1 MAITTA
7 GKTHAAKAIA
17 GVAAAAFNNANAYL
31 GVGDSS
37 TAFDAAHTDLQAAT
51 NKLRKGM
58 DATYPTQTANVLV
71 YKATFGSTEA
81 NFAWNEIGLFNAAS
95 GGTMLRRK
103 VVSLGTKA
111 NGETWVLT
119 STITVG

>member
-1 MAITTA
+1 MALTTA
-7 GKTHAAKAIA
+7 GKTDFAKAIA
-17 GVAAAAFNNANAYL
+17 GVSFTAYNNANAYL

-37 TAFDAAHTDLQAAT
+37 TAFDAAQTDLQAAT

-58 DATYPTQTANVLV
+58 DATYPTQTTNVLV

-81 NFAWNEIGLFNAAS
+81 NWEWLEVGLFNAAAA
-95 GGTMLRRK
+95 GTMLRRK

-111 NGETWVLT
+111 SGETWVLT